1 MSKIDKISK
10 IFIDNWSSVFGT
22 ILGAE
27 VNVSFNTIEE
37 IPKAAM
43 GEQLTGVNVYV
54 GLRYGDKPE
63 ETIGIGLGGRLVS
76 IISNLMIGLD
86 SFKDEINDDDKDA
99 FSEAVNQMFSACQV
113 PLKEELGMTVN
124 FADINFVE
132 QTDLIGRFVDNNL
145 RYWEATFDIENIS
158 KEKLLV
164 YAPLSFVADE
174 VAAEA
179 AGPAAPEAAAPAV
192 PAAATPGGGG
202 GTIEVNSNIS
212 MLLDVE
218 MPITVRIGSSQMKLV
233 EIMRLGLGSLV
244 ELDKL
249 VDDPVDVLVNDKV
262 VARGE
267 IVVYDG
273 NFAVRILEVES
284 KSERIKSLA

>member
-1 MSKIDKISK
+1 MSKVDTVNR
-10 IFIDNWSSVFGT
+10 IFVDNWSSVFGT

-27 VNVSFNTIEE
+27 VKVSFDKVEE
-37 IPKAAM
+37 IPRASM
-43 GEQLTGVNVYV
+43 GEQLSTVNVYV
-54 GLRYGDKPE
+54 TLKYGDGADE
-63 ETIGIGLGGRLVS
+63 VIGIGLGSKLVS

-113 PLKEELGMTVN
+113 PFKEELGVTVN
-124 FADINFVE
+124 FADISFTE
-132 QTDLIGRFVDNNL
+132 QSELIGSFKDNSLRF
-145 RYWEATFDIENIS
+145 WEATFDIENIS
-158 KEKLLV
+158 KEKMLL
-164 YAPLSFVADE
+164 YAPSEFVNE
-174 VAAEA
+174 PQAAA
-179 AGPAAPEAAAPAV
+179 AAAPVAEA
-192 PAAATPGGGG
+192 PAATPVASAAPVSEKS
-202 GTIEVNSNIS
+202 IEVNSNIT

-218 MPITVRIGSSQMKLV
+218 MPVTVRIGSSQMKLV

-284 KSERIKSLA
+284 KTERIKSLG